1 MMSNG
6 HVGTVVSVLLLGLL
20 LRPGASITVKTVNG
34 DITGSN
40 VGFVHQFVGIPYGE
54 STGGANRWRDPIKRQ
69 PWKPNTLDATR
80 WGASCPGSGLP
91 GTSEDC
97 LHINV
102 WTPSVDTSKDGLLP
116 VLVWIHGGGFFT
128 GASSEGIYN
137 GTNFARTKNAVLVSL
152 NYRLGAL
159 GFLPS
164 ETGTGNF
171 GLRDQNLGLRWVQ
184 ENIRAFG
191 GDAARVTIFGQSAGA
206 CSVLDQLASPSSQNL
221 FRAAAAISP
230 VAIHCRTR
238 EMYRKHSEIMFRAL
252 KCKSGDFECMRN
264 VADEEVVKHQMVGQ
278 YLFDLKD
285 DERFNFLPWIP
296 LCGDDFLPE
305 DPSKV
310 LVENGTFPGVEA
322 VTLGNTAGEMG
333 YFVPTLFNST
343 FTTDSLIRLI
353 FTKNNEQAIK
363 QLYQADGA
371 SSDYFKFVDI
381 LSDAIVACYTRHIA
395 RGLTSPRENK
405 AEVYL
410 YEFQHPPSRGA
421 NVKNWNHKGCDHM
434 ACHASDNVFYFNSMA
449 DIHLNNA
456 SFTPYEAAL
465 SNAML
470 NTMVAL
476 AAGGKGVYVPYN
488 AEKDVRLQWGVKG
501 SPTGKLHTTNVD
513 YRQKFCNLWDTFNYS
528 FS

>member
-1 MMSNG
+1 MSNG

-116 VLVWIHGGGFFT
+116 VL
-128 GASSEGIYN
+128 
-137 GTNFARTKNAVLVSL
+137 
-152 NYRLGAL
+152 
-159 GFLPS
+159 
-164 ETGTGNF
+164 
-171 GLRDQNLGLRWVQ
+171 
-184 ENIRAFG
+184 NIRAFG

-434 ACHASDNVFYFNSMA
+434 ACHASDNVFYFNSIA

-488 AEKDVRLQWGVKG
+488 AEKDVRLQWGG
-501 SPTGKLHTTNVD
+501 
-513 YRQKFCNLWDTFNYS
+513 
-528 FS
+528 